1 MKACS
6 SGLNTHIQQGQTTLA
21 TLLKVT
27 RICDGQVFGFTNH
40 DLNLIFGG
48 VTYLATTSF
57 NPFNQNQ
64 KYTGESATTEMTGA
78 FDAIITRADVLADL
92 WDGATFQVLRV
103 NWMNLSQGAIIMLTG
118 TFGEFEPQEFGFRV
132 ALHDLL
138 YALTFIGG
146 DLCQPGC
153 RVDFG
158 STLCAPGGVLAN
170 GTDIN
175 TLLQS
180 LTVLTTDG
188 SRVMTVSGLTNTGK
202 PFDGGLV
209 TFLGSGSPA
218 SGPNANLSAEVIHV
232 DFSTGTITLRPCTL
246 IAPIQVGDTLKIR
259 PACDKLFGTC
269 SIVWLNAVNNQ
280 AEPHAP
286 SPSNVLANPDYVA
299 PSAHP
304 QQGVGP
310 GG

>member
-27 RICDGQVFGFTNH
+27 RICDGQVFGFTSH

-48 VTYLATTSF
+48 VTYLSTTSF

-64 KYTGESATTEMTGA
+64 KSNAEAVTTEMTGA
-78 FDAIITRADVLADL
+78 FDSIITRADVLADL
-92 WDGATFQVLRV
+92 WDNATFQVLRV
-103 NWMNLSQGAIIMLTG
+103 NWANLGQGALILITG
-118 TFGEFEPQEFGFRV
+118 SFGEFEPQEFGFKV
-132 ALHDLL
+132 ALHGLA
-138 YALTFIGG
+138 YRLTFIGG
-146 DLCQPGC
+146 DICGPAC

-158 STLCAPGGVLAN
+158 SARCAPSGLLAN

-175 TLLQS
+175 TLLQT

-188 SRVMTVSGLTNTGK
+188 VKTMTVSGLTNTGK

-218 SGPNANLSAEVIHV
+218 AGPNANLSAEVLHV
-232 DFSTGTITLRPCTL
+232 DFATGTITLRPCTL
-246 IAPIQVGDTLKIR
+246 IAPIQVGDTMKIF

-269 SIVWLNAVNNQ
+269 SLVWLNGINFQGEPIVHGEIPAKPARQRNN
-280 AEPHAP
+280 
-286 SPSNVLANPDYVA
+286 
-299 PSAHP
+299 
-304 QQGVGP
+304 
-310 GG
+310 